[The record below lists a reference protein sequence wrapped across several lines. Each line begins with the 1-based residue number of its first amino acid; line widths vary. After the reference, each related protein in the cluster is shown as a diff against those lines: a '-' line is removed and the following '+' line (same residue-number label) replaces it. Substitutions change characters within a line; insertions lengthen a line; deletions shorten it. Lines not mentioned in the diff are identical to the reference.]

1 MSKIKK
7 DDQVI
12 VLAGKD
18 KGKKGKV
25 LRVFPKSDKVLIEGV
40 NLIKKSV
47 KPNPQ
52 LNEQGGIKTKE
63 ALLHISNVALLHPT
77 TGKPAK
83 VGYKFIDNTKVRVFK
98 TDGQRV
104 DS

>member
-7 DDQVI
+7 HDLVV

-18 KGKKGKV
+18 KGKQGKV
-25 LRVFPKSDKVLIEGV
+25 LRVFPESDKVLVEGI
-40 NLIKKSV
+40 NLVKKSV

-63 ALLHISNVALLHPT
+63 ALLQISNVALLHPT
-77 TGKPAK
+77 TGKPTK
-83 VGYKFIDNTKVRVFK
+83 VGYKFIDDTKVRVFK

>member
-7 DDQVI
+7 DDQVVVI
-12 VLAGKD
+12 AGKD

-25 LRVFPKSDKVLIEGV
+25 LRVFPDIRKVLVEGI
-40 NLIKKSV
+40 NLVKKAT

-52 LNEQGGIKTKE
+52 MNEQGGLKVKE
-63 ALLHISNVALLHPT
+63 ALLDISNIALVHPT
-77 TGKPAK
+77 TGKAAK
-83 VGYKFIDNTKVRVFK
+83 VGYKIIDNAKVRVFK
-98 TDGQRV
+98 SDEQRV

>member
-7 DDQVI
+7 DDLVI

-18 KGKKGKV
+18 KGKQGKI
-25 LRVFPKSDKVLIEGV
+25 LRVFPKSDQVLVEGI
-40 NLIKKSV
+40 NLVKRAV
-47 KPNPQ
+47 KPNPHM
-52 LNEQGGIKTKE
+52 NEQGGLKTKE
-63 ALLHISNVALLHPT
+63 ALIHISNVALVHPT

-83 VGYKFIDNTKVRVFK
+83 VGYKFIDNAKVRVYK

>member
-7 DDQVI
+7 DDKVI

-18 KGKKGKV
+18 KRKEGKV
-25 LRVFPKSDKVLIEGV
+25 LRVFPKLGKILVEGINV
-40 NLIKKSV
+40 VKKAV

-52 LNEQGGIKTKE
+52 LNEPGGIKTKE
-63 ALLHISNVALLHPT
+63 ALLDISNVALLHPA

-83 VGYKFIDNTKVRVFK
+83 VGYKFIDKTKVRIFK
-98 TDGQRV
+98 IDGQHV

>member
-7 DDQVI
+7 DDQVA

-18 KGKKGKV
+18 KGKQGKV
-25 LRVFPKSDKVLIEGV
+25 LRVFPKLGKVLVEGV
-40 NLIKKSV
+40 NLVKRAV

-63 ALLHISNVALLHPT
+63 ALLDISNVALLHPV

-83 VGYKFIDNTKVRVFK
+83 VGYKFIDDTKVRVFK